1 MKRLLFLALVLA
13 LAFAAGRPARAQAS
27 DYIVGA
33 QDVLTITVYDQA
45 DLTGKFKVEADG
57 TFTFPLVGRIKA
69 AGVKLHDIENDLKT
83 KLADGYIKNPQVTVV
98 IETFQSQRLFI
109 LGEVRAP
116 GPYVLTGDMTVIEAL
131 ARAGSVTPGAAD
143 EILIVRPAPGKGA
156 GPVLPNEV
164 DSDTTVIRINIRD
177 LQAGDLSKNVLLKDG
192 DTIVVPKAQGVY
204 VFGQVKAPGA
214 YAMEKGTTVLQAL
227 SLAGGVTDRGST
239 GRVKIVRTL
248 DGKKKELKA
257 KLTDLVEPGDTLIVG
272 ERFF

>member
-1 MKRLLFLALVLA
+1 MKRLFALALVVA
-13 LAFAAGRPARAQAS
+13 LGVGTARAQQP
-27 DYIVGA
+27 DYIVGS

-45 DLTGKFKVEADG
+45 DLSGKFKV
-57 TFTFPLVGRIKA
+57 
-69 AGVKLHDIENDLKT
+69 
-83 KLADGYIKNPQVTVV
+83 LADGYIKNPQVTVAV
-98 IETFQSQRLFI
+98 ETFQSQRIFI
-109 LGEVRAP
+109 LGEVRQP

-131 ARAGSVTPGAAD
+131 ARAGSVTPSAAD
-143 EILIVRPAPGKGA
+143 EILIVRPPPGRGA
-156 GPVLPNEV
+156 GPVLPDQAGNDV
-164 DSDTTVIRINIRD
+164 TVIRINIRD
-177 LQAGDLSKNVLLKDG
+177 LQEGNLSKNVLLKDG
-192 DTIVVPKAQGVY
+192 DTVVVPKAQGVY

-239 GRVKIVRTL
+239 GRVKIVRTV